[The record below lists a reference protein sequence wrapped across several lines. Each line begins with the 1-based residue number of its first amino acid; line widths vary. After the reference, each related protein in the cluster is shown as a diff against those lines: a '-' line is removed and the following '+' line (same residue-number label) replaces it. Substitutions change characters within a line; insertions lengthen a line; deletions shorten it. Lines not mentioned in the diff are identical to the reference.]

1 MMAAPVMLMAKWM
14 FWPRLQPKVWLLCF
28 PALLAWSSLT
38 LLEQT
43 SRAQVLL
50 VMGVFAMLAMVAAL
64 LRMNDGVISMKA
76 NQQQA
81 RGKECFALPCEI
93 PDGSRDEEATAML
106 AAIVDSSEDA
116 IVSKNLESIV
126 TSWNAGAERLF
137 GYTADE
143 MIGRS
148 ITQIIPDERMHE
160 EEEILAKIRNGER
173 IQPFET
179 LRLTKGGRL
188 VDVSVSVSPIRNRQG
203 QIIGASKVVRDI
215 THSREA
221 AAALRQSEARF
232 VKAFR
237 TNPAAMCIT
246 TIREGRFIEVNE
258 RYCQMFGFT
267 REELVGQSAVELRL
281 WDSPEERTA
290 VMAWLQSRGIVRNHE
305 GRFRNR
311 KRDAL
316 DALISMEMVDFPGEC
331 ERVVITMFADITERK
346 RAEEEIRR
354 LNTELEQRVIERTA
368 QLAAAN
374 DELRSSRAE
383 LKSLF
388 ESLPGLYLVLTP
400 DLKIVAVSD
409 AYLKATMT
417 TREGI
422 LGRGIFEAFP
432 DNPDEPEATGV
443 SNLRAS
449 LERVLLNAAPDTMAI
464 QKYDVRRPDGV
475 FEERYWS
482 PINSPVVGEGRRIQY
497 IIHRVEDVT
506 EFVQRKAAA
515 ADRDADIN
523 VRLQQMEAE
532 IFQSSQKVQA
542 ANLQL
547 QAANKELESF
557 SYSVSHDLRAP
568 LRAMDGFSRAVL
580 EDYGA
585 QLPPDGQRYLQIIR
599 TSAQRMG
606 SLIDD
611 LLSFSRLSRAAMSRR
626 TIDTRMLV
634 QGVLDEMSGARE
646 GRQMDVRLDDLPPC
660 EGDPALLKQVWVNL
674 LSNAFKYTQKRE
686 STVIEVG
693 CKKDGGEHIYF
704 VRDNGTGFDM
714 RYAHK
719 LFGVF
724 QRLHRAEDYDGTG
737 VGLAIVQRVI
747 HRHGGRVWAEAAPD
761 QGATFYF
768 TLEGENQS

>member
-1 MMAAPVMLMAKWM
+1 M
-14 FWPRLQPKVWLLCF
+14 R
-28 PALLAWSSLT
+28 
-38 LLEQT
+38 
-43 SRAQVLL
+43 
-50 VMGVFAMLAMVAAL
+50 
-64 LRMNDGVISMKA
+64 
-76 NQQQA
+76 QQQ
-81 RGKECFALPCEI
+81 
-93 PDGSRDEEATAML
+93 DEEATAML

-116 IVSKNLESIV
+116 IVSKNLEGVV

-137 GYTADE
+137 GYMAGE

-148 ITQIIPDERMHE
+148 ITQLIPDELMHE
-160 EEEILAKIRNGER
+160 EDEILVKIRSGEH
-173 IQPFET
+173 IEPFET
-179 LRLTKGGRL
+179 IRLTKSGSL
-188 VDVSVSVSPIRNRQG
+188 VDVSVAVSPIRNRQG
-203 QIIGASKVVRDI
+203 RIIGASKVARDI
-215 THSREA
+215 TRSRQAE
-221 AAALRQSEARF
+221 AALRQSEARF
-232 VKAFR
+232 AKVFR
-237 TNPAAMCIT
+237 TNPAAICIT

-267 REELVGQSAVELRL
+267 REELIGQNAVELQL
-281 WDSPEERTA
+281 WDSAEDRTK
-290 VMAWLQSRGIVRNHE
+290 VMMRLLSQGIVRDHD

-311 KRDAL
+311 SRGLL
-316 DALISMEMVDFPGEC
+316 DALISMEMVDFPGEN
-331 ERVVITMFADITERK
+331 ERVVITMFADITARK
-346 RAEEEIRR
+346 RAEEEVRR
-354 LNTELEQRVIERTA
+354 LNAELEQRVAERTA
-368 QLAAAN
+368 QLEEAN
-374 DELRSSRAE
+374 AGLRSSRAE

-400 DLKIVAVSD
+400 DFKIVAASD
-409 AYLKATMT
+409 AYLKATLT

-422 LGRGIFEAFP
+422 IGRGIFEAFP
-432 DNPDEPEATGV
+432 DNPDEPDATGV
-443 SNLRAS
+443 ANLRAS
-449 LERVLLNAAPDTMAI
+449 LERVLQSAEPDTMAI

-506 EFVQRKAAA
+506 EFVNSRAAE
-515 ADRDADIN
+515 ADKDANISA
-523 VRLQQMEAE
+523 RLQQMEAE
-532 IFQSSQKVQA
+532 IFQSSQRVQA
-542 ANLQL
+542 VNLQL

-580 EDYGA
+580 EDFGTL
-585 QLPPDGQRYLQIIR
+585 LPPDGLRYLQIIR

-626 TIDTRMLV
+626 MIDTRTLV
-634 QGVLDEMSGARE
+634 QGVLDEMSSLQE
-646 GRQMDVRLDDLPPC
+646 GRRMELRLDDLPPC
-660 EGDPALLKQVWVNL
+660 EGDPALLRQVWVNL
-674 LSNAFKYTQKRE
+674 LSNAFKYTQKRDR
-686 STVIEVG
+686 TVIEIG
-693 CKKDGGEHIYF
+693 CKNEGPEHIYF

-724 QRLHRAEDYDGTG
+724 QRLHRAEEYDGTG

-747 HRHGGRVWAEAAPD
+747 HRHGGRVWAEAVPD

-768 TLEGENQS
+768 TLEENTPT

>member
-1 MMAAPVMLMAKWM
+1 MTQGWVGAAATPGGASFKH
-14 FWPRLQPKVWLLCF
+14 
-28 PALLAWSSLT
+28 
-38 LLEQT
+38 
-43 SRAQVLL
+43 
-50 VMGVFAMLAMVAAL
+50 
-64 LRMNDGVISMKA
+64 
-76 NQQQA
+76 
-81 RGKECFALPCEI
+81 
-93 PDGSRDEEATAML
+93 SRDEEATAML

-137 GYTADE
+137 GYTAAE
-143 MIGRS
+143 MIGHS

-160 EEEILAKIRNGER
+160 EEEILAKIRSGER

-179 LRLTKGGRL
+179 LRLTKGRRL

-203 QIIGASKVVRDI
+203 QIIGASKVARDI

-221 AAALRQSEARF
+221 EAALRQSEARF

-281 WDSPEERTA
+281 WDSVEERTM
-290 VMAWLQSRGIVRNHE
+290 VMARLQSRGIVRNHE

-311 KRDAL
+311 KRDQL
-316 DALISMEMVDFPGEC
+316 DALISMEMVDFPGES

-354 LNTELEQRVIERTA
+354 LNAELEQRVIERTA

-400 DLKIVAVSD
+400 DFKIVAVSD

-432 DNPDEPEATGV
+432 DNPDDPEATGV
-443 SNLRAS
+443 ANLRAS

-464 QKYDVRRPDGV
+464 QKYDVRRLDGV
-475 FEERYWS
+475 FEDRYWS

-515 ADRDADIN
+515 EDRDADIN

-532 IFQSSQKVQA
+532 IFQSLQKVQA
-542 ANLQL
+542 VNLQL

-580 EDYGA
+580 EDFGA
-585 QLPPDGQRYLQIIR
+585 LLPPDGQRYLQIIR

-646 GRQMDVRLDDLPPC
+646 GRQTDVRLDELPPC
-660 EGDPALLKQVWVNL
+660 DGDPALLKQVWVNL

-686 STVIEVG
+686 STVIEIG
-693 CKKDGGEHIYF
+693 CKKEGGEHIYF